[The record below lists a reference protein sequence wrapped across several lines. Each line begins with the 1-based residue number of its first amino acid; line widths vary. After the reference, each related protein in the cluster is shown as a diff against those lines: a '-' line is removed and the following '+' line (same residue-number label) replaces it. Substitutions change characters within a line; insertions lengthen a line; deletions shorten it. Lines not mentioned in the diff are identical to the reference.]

1 MSALTRFTAWQ
12 GPALDWQ
19 PGVVALMDEHHLVA
33 SSGAPNR
40 RASFVD
46 ALETF
51 LTRFRDA
58 EVLSLQGRFI
68 RDLESFCRHLE
79 RLFPGEAV
87 DRRIDGVHGVTATLR
102 SHRTFDGRRLPR
114 HRFYVWQ
121 DADVLLRT
129 DPELF
134 GRLVDALTGVAAE
147 AEYASD
153 DRLLLHR
160 AAFVGGPL
168 LDSYAR
174 YERGQFRRW
183 YDDGLGEPFWSV
195 ATGVDRPPIR
205 QCSIDSLVRL
215 S

>member
-1 MSALTRFTAWQ
+1 MSALTRITAWPN
-12 GPALDWQ
+12 PALNWQ

-33 SSGAPNR
+33 SSGEPGR
-40 RASFVD
+40 RASFVE
-46 ALETF
+46 ALESF
-51 LTRFRDA
+51 LLRFRDA
-58 EVLSLQGRFI
+58 EVLSIQGRLI
-68 RDLESFCRHLE
+68 SDLVSFCRQLE
-79 RLFPGEAV
+79 RLFPGETV
-87 DRRIDGVHGVTATLR
+87 ECRIDGAHGVTATLR

-121 DADVLLRT
+121 DADVLLRA

-134 GRLVDALTGVAAE
+134 GRLVDALAGVAAE

-160 AAFVGGPL
+160 VAFVGGPL

-195 ATGVDRPPIR
+195 ATGLARPPVR
-205 QCSIDSLVRL
+205 QCSIDSFVRL
-215 S
+215 T